1 MYLNLIFAAKICF
14 FVKQT
19 DFCTVVNYDEMRGAC
34 GKREKKQNLYLPHF
48 LLEEFV
54 CQLIYLLILVSV

>member
-1 MYLNLIFAAKICF
+1 MYLNLMFAAKICF

-19 DFCTVVNYDEMRGAC
+19 DFCTVVNYDEMRGMWKE
-34 GKREKKQNLYLPHF
+34 GKKKQNLYLPHF

>member
-1 MYLNLIFAAKICF
+1 MWK
-14 FVKQT
+14 
-19 DFCTVVNYDEMRGAC
+19 E
-34 GKREKKQNLYLPHF
+34 GKKKQNLYLPHF